1 MKLDMS
7 KWKALS
13 IKNRLKKGF
22 RLTTFVA
29 SAFLVI
35 AGILMILVSMR
46 YSSALTFYGFSQ
58 GDIGKV
64 MVTFSETRS
73 ATRALIGYTA
83 SDTLSKM
90 SDTHDSKKESFQK
103 YWKELQ
109 SSIKTD
115 EEQAIYDDI
124 NSKLDSYWSLD
135 DEIGQLGRNATD
147 PETQKEAEE
156 RAVADLAPAYDEIY
170 QQLVALMDT
179 KVTEGDNLFFLV
191 ALMDT
196 KVTEGDNLSKRLSLV
211 SYAAFGIVI
220 VIIVSSYFI
229 SMKIGDEVAVGIS
242 KPLDELKQR
251 LRTFAQGDLEAPFPA
266 VDSQDEI
273 ADMVGVAKNMAADLK
288 TIISDSDKLL
298 GKMAEGDYTV
308 SSDMEDKYTGDF
320 IGLLMAMRQMKTQM
334 NDVMSHINEISSL
347 VTAGSNNLAQ
357 AAQEIAEGAMDQ
369 SAAIEELQATFAD
382 ITGGVEK
389 TSEKLNDT
397 YRIAQEYAEEADHS
411 HTEMQGMVDVIGR
424 INDTSKQ
431 IENIISEIEDI
442 ASQTNLLSLNA
453 AIEAARAG
461 EAGKGFAVVAG
472 QIRSLS
478 EQSAKAAV
486 DTRQLIESAI
496 AVSNEG
502 NEAAER
508 VSTSIEKVING
519 MKEVADSSQ
528 KLSEIAE
535 EQAKAME
542 QAEAGIN
549 QISDVVQSNSA
560 NAEETSATS
569 EELSAQAETMNELIS
584 KFILEK
590 K

>member
-1 MKLDMS
+1 MKLDKS
-7 KWKALS
+7 KWKTLS
-13 IKNRLKKGF
+13 IKSRLKKGF
-22 RLTTFVA
+22 KLTTFVA
-29 SAFLVI
+29 SASGVI
-35 AGILMILVSMR
+35 AGILMIIVSMR

-73 ATRALIGYTA
+73 ATRGLIGYTA

-90 SDTHDSKKESFQK
+90 SDTHASKKESFQK
-103 YWKELQ
+103 SWGELQ
-109 SSIKTD
+109 SSIKTG

-135 DEIGQLGRNATD
+135 AEIGQLGENATT

-156 RAVADLAPAYDEIY
+156 RAVAELAPAYDEIY
-170 QQLVALMDT
+170 QQLVALMNT
-179 KVTEGDNLFFLV
+179 KVTD
-191 ALMDT
+191 
-196 KVTEGDNLSKRLSLV
+196 GDNLSNTLSLV
-211 SYAAFGIVI
+211 SYVAFGIVI
-220 VIIVSSYFI
+220 VIIVGSYFI

-251 LRTFAQGDLEAPFPA
+251 LRTFAHGDLEAPFPA

-334 NDVMSHINEISSL
+334 NDVMSHINEISLL
-347 VTAGSNNLAQ
+347 VTSGSNNLAQ
-357 AAQEIAEGAMDQ
+357 ASQEIAEGATNQ
-369 SAAIEELQATFAD
+369 AAAIEELQATFAD
-382 ITGGVEK
+382 ITDGVEK
-389 TSEKLNDT
+389 ASEKLNDT

-431 IENIISEIEDI
+431 IGNIISEIEDI

-461 EAGKGFAVVAG
+461 EAGKGFAVVAE

-542 QAEAGIN
+542 QAETGIN
-549 QISDVVQSNSA
+549 QISDVIQSNSA
-560 NAEETSATS
+560 SAEETSATS
-569 EELSAQAETMNELIS
+569 EELSAQAETMNTLIS

>member
-7 KWKALS
+7 KWKTLS

-22 RLTTFVA
+22 KLITFVA
-29 SAFLVI
+29 SASGII
-35 AGILMILVSMR
+35 AGILMIIVSMR
-46 YSSALTFYGFSQ
+46 YSSALTLYGFSQ

-73 ATRALIGYTA
+73 ATRALIGYTV

-103 YWKELQ
+103 YWGELQ
-109 SSIKTD
+109 SSIKTG

-135 DEIGQLGRNATD
+135 DEIGQLGENATD
-147 PETQKEAEE
+147 PKTQKEAEE
-156 RAVADLAPAYDEIY
+156 RAVAELAPAYEEIY
-170 QQLVALMDT
+170 QQLVALM
-179 KVTEGDNLFFLV
+179 EI
-191 ALMDT
+191 
-196 KVTEGDNLSKRLSLV
+196 KVTEGDNLSKTLSLV
-211 SYAAFGIVI
+211 SYVAFGIVI
-220 VIIVSSYFI
+220 VIIVGSYFI

-251 LRTFAQGDLEAPFPA
+251 LHTFAQGDLEAPFPA

-320 IGLLMAMRQMKTQM
+320 IGLLMAMRQMKIQM

-357 AAQEIAEGAMDQ
+357 ASQEIAEGATDQ

-382 ITGGVEK
+382 ITDGVEK

-411 HTEMQGMVDVIGR
+411 HIEMQGMIDVIGR

-431 IENIISEIEDI
+431 IANIISEIEDI

-461 EAGKGFAVVAG
+461 EAGKGFAVVAE

-486 DTRQLIESAI
+486 DTRQLIENAI
-496 AVSNEG
+496 AASNDG

-528 KLSEIAE
+528 KLSEIAD

-560 NAEETSATS
+560 SAEETSATS
-569 EELSAQAETMNELIS
+569 EELSAQAETMNTLIS

>member
-29 SAFLVI
+29 SASGVI
-35 AGILMILVSMR
+35 AGILMIIVSMR

-73 ATRALIGYTA
+73 ATRALIGYTS

-109 SSIKTD
+109 SSIKTG

-135 DEIGQLGRNATD
+135 DEIGQLGENATD

-156 RAVADLAPAYDEIY
+156 RAVADLAPAYDDIY
-170 QQLVALMDT
+170 QQLVALMNI
-179 KVTEGDNLFFLV
+179 KETEGDI
-191 ALMDT
+191 
-196 KVTEGDNLSKRLSLV
+196 LSKTLSLV

-220 VIIVSSYFI
+220 VIIVGSYFI

-251 LRTFAQGDLEAPFPA
+251 LRTFAQGDLEAPFPT

-320 IGLLMAMRQMKTQM
+320 IGLLMAMRKMKTQM

-528 KLSEIAE
+528 KLSEIAD

>member
-29 SAFLVI
+29 SASGVI
-35 AGILMILVSMR
+35 AGILMIIVSMR

-83 SDTLSKM
+83 SDTLSKA

-156 RAVADLAPAYDEIY
+156 RAVAELAPVYDDIY

-179 KVTEGDNLFFLV
+179 KVTEGDNL
-191 ALMDT
+191 
-196 KVTEGDNLSKRLSLV
+196 SKILSLV
-211 SYAAFGIVI
+211 SYVAFGIVI
-220 VIIVSSYFI
+220 VIIVGSYFI

-251 LRTFAQGDLEAPFPA
+251 LHTFAQGDLEAPFPA

-560 NAEETSATS
+560 SAEETSATS

>member
-1 MKLDMS
+1 MKLDKS
-7 KWKALS
+7 KWKTLS
-13 IKNRLKKGF
+13 IKSRLKKGF
-22 RLTTFVA
+22 KLTTFVA
-29 SAFLVI
+29 SASGVI
-35 AGILMILVSMR
+35 AGILMIIVSMS

-73 ATRALIGYTA
+73 ATRGLIGYTS

-103 YWKELQ
+103 SWGELQ
-109 SSIKTD
+109 SSIKTG

-124 NSKLDSYWSLD
+124 NSKLDAYWSLD
-135 DEIGQLGRNATD
+135 DEIGQLGENATD

-156 RAVADLAPAYDEIY
+156 RAVAKLGPAYDEIY
-170 QQLVALMDT
+170 QQLVALMKT
-179 KVTEGDNLFFLV
+179 KVTD
-191 ALMDT
+191 
-196 KVTEGDNLSKRLSLV
+196 GDNLSRTLSLV
-211 SYAAFGIVI
+211 SYAVFGIVI
-220 VIIVSSYFI
+220 VIIVGSYFI
-229 SMKIGDEVAVGIS
+229 SMKIGDEVAVSIS

-251 LRTFAQGDLEAPFPA
+251 LCTFAQGDLEAPFPA

-273 ADMVGVAKNMAADLK
+273 ADMVGTAKNMAADLK

-320 IGLLMAMRQMKTQM
+320 IGLLMSMRQMKTQM

-357 AAQEIAEGAMDQ
+357 ASQEIAEGATNQ

-382 ITGGVEK
+382 ITDGVEK
-389 TSEKLNDT
+389 ASEKLNDT

-461 EAGKGFAVVAG
+461 EAGKGFAVVAE

-528 KLSEIAE
+528 KLSKIAE
-535 EQAKAME
+535 EQVNAME
-542 QAEAGIN
+542 QADAGIN

-560 NAEETSATS
+560 SAEETSATS
-569 EELSAQAETMNELIS
+569 EELSAQAETMNTLIS

>member
-1 MKLDMS
+1 MKLDKS
-7 KWKALS
+7 KWKTLG
-13 IKNRLKKGF
+13 IKSRLKKGF
-22 RLTTFVA
+22 KLTTFVA
-29 SAFLVI
+29 SASGVI
-35 AGILMILVSMR
+35 AGILMIIVSMS

-73 ATRALIGYTA
+73 ATRGLIGYTS

-103 YWKELQ
+103 SWGELQ
-109 SSIKTD
+109 SSIKTG

-124 NSKLDSYWSLD
+124 NSKLDAYWSLD
-135 DEIGQLGRNATD
+135 DEIGQLGENATD

-156 RAVADLAPAYDEIY
+156 RAVAKLGPAYDEIY
-170 QQLVALMDT
+170 QQLVALMKT
-179 KVTEGDNLFFLV
+179 KVTD
-191 ALMDT
+191 
-196 KVTEGDNLSKRLSLV
+196 GDNLSRTLSLV
-211 SYAAFGIVI
+211 SYAVFGIVI
-220 VIIVSSYFI
+220 VIIVGSYFI
-229 SMKIGDEVAVGIS
+229 SMKIGDEVAVSIS

-251 LRTFAQGDLEAPFPA
+251 LCTFAQGDLEAPFPA

-273 ADMVGVAKNMAADLK
+273 ADMVGAAKNMAADLK

-320 IGLLMAMRQMKTQM
+320 IGLLMSMRQMKTQM

-357 AAQEIAEGAMDQ
+357 ASQEIAEGATNQ

-382 ITGGVEK
+382 ITDGVEK
-389 TSEKLNDT
+389 ASEKLNDT

-461 EAGKGFAVVAG
+461 EAGKGFAVVAE

-528 KLSEIAE
+528 KLSKIAE
-535 EQAKAME
+535 EQVNAME
-542 QAEAGIN
+542 QADAGIN

-560 NAEETSATS
+560 SAEETSATS
-569 EELSAQAETMNELIS
+569 EELSAQAETMNTLIS

>member
-29 SAFLVI
+29 SASGVI

-109 SSIKTD
+109 SSIKTG
-115 EEQAIYDDI
+115 EEQDIYDDI
-124 NSKLDSYWSLD
+124 NSKLDSYWSID

-170 QQLVALMDT
+170 QQ
-179 KVTEGDNLFFLV
+179 LV

-442 ASQTNLLSLNA
+442 ASQTNLLSL
-453 AIEAARAG
+453 EAARAG

>member
-29 SAFLVI
+29 SASGVI

-135 DEIGQLGRNATD
+135 DEIGQLGENATD

-156 RAVADLAPAYDEIY
+156 RAVAELAPAYDDIY

-179 KVTEGDNLFFLV
+179 KVTD
-191 ALMDT
+191 
-196 KVTEGDNLSKRLSLV
+196 GDNLSKRLSLV
-211 SYAAFGIVI
+211 SYAVFGIVI

-357 AAQEIAEGAMDQ
+357 AAQEIAEGTMDQ

-389 TSEKLNDT
+389 TSEK
-397 YRIAQEYAEEADHS
+397 
-411 HTEMQGMVDVIGR
+411 
-424 INDTSKQ
+424 
-431 IENIISEIEDI
+431 
-442 ASQTNLLSLNA
+442 LNA

>member
-29 SAFLVI
+29 SASGVI

-156 RAVADLAPAYDEIY
+156 RAVAELAPAYDDIY

-179 KVTEGDNLFFLV
+179 KVTD
-191 ALMDT
+191 
-196 KVTEGDNLSKRLSLV
+196 GDNLSKRLSLV
-211 SYAAFGIVI
+211 SYAVFGIVI

-229 SMKIGDEVAVGIS
+229 SMKIGDGVAVGIS

-357 AAQEIAEGAMDQ
+357 
-369 SAAIEELQATFAD
+369 EELQATFAD

>member
-29 SAFLVI
+29 SASGVI

-73 ATRALIGYTA
+73 ATRALIGYTS

-103 YWKELQ
+103 YWGELQ
-109 SSIKTD
+109 SSIKTG

-135 DEIGQLGRNATD
+135 DEIGQLGENATD

-156 RAVADLAPAYDEIY
+156 RAVAELAPAYDKIY
-170 QQLVALMDT
+170 QQLVALMD
-179 KVTEGDNLFFLV
+179 
-191 ALMDT
+191 A

-251 LRTFAQGDLEAPFPA
+251 LRTFAQGDFEAPFPA

-502 NEAAER
+502 NAAAER

-528 KLSEIAE
+528 KLSEIAD

>member
-29 SAFLVI
+29 SASGVI

-46 YSSALTFYGFSQ
+46 YSSALTFSGFSQ

-109 SSIKTD
+109 SSMKTD

-156 RAVADLAPAYDEIY
+156 RAVAELAPAYDDIY

-179 KVTEGDNLFFLV
+179 KVTEGDNL
-191 ALMDT
+191 
-196 KVTEGDNLSKRLSLV
+196 SKILSLV
-211 SYAAFGIVI
+211 SYVAFGIVI
-220 VIIVSSYFI
+220 VIIVGSYFI

-251 LRTFAQGDLEAPFPA
+251 LRTFAQGDLEDPFPA

-320 IGLLMAMRQMKTQM
+320 IGLLMAMRQMKIQM

-357 AAQEIAEGAMDQ
+357 AAQEIAEGATDQ

-382 ITGGVEK
+382 ITDGVEK

-411 HTEMQGMVDVIGR
+411 NIEMQGMIDVIGR

-461 EAGKGFAVVAG
+461 EAGKGFAVVAE

-560 NAEETSATS
+560 SAEETSATS
-569 EELSAQAETMNELIS
+569 EELSAQAETMNTLIS
-584 KFILEK
+584 KFILENK
-590 K
+590 

>member
-29 SAFLVI
+29 SASGVI

-73 ATRALIGYTA
+73 ATRALIGYTS

-109 SSIKTD
+109 SSIKTG

-156 RAVADLAPAYDEIY
+156 RAVAELAPAYDKIY
-170 QQLVALMDT
+170 QQLVALMD
-179 KVTEGDNLFFLV
+179 
-191 ALMDT
+191 A

-251 LRTFAQGDLEAPFPA
+251 LRTFAQGDFEAPFPA

-369 SAAIEELQATFAD
+369 SAAIEELQATYAD

-528 KLSEIAE
+528 KLSEIAD

>member
-29 SAFLVI
+29 SASGVI

-109 SSIKTD
+109 SSIKTG
-115 EEQAIYDDI
+115 EEQDIYDDI

-179 KVTEGDNLFFLV
+179 KVTEGDNL
-191 ALMDT
+191 
-196 KVTEGDNLSKRLSLV
+196 SKRLSLV

-220 VIIVSSYFI
+220 VIIVGSYFI

-453 AIEAARAG
+453 SIEAARAG
-461 EAGKGFAVVAG
+461 EAGRGFAVVAD
-472 QIRSLS
+472 QIRQLA
-478 EQSAKAAV
+478 EQSTKSAV
-486 DTRQLIESAI
+486 DTRELIEGSL
-496 AVSNEG
+496 E
-502 NEAAER
+502 
-508 VSTSIEKVING
+508 
-519 MKEVADSSQ
+519 
-528 KLSEIAE
+528 EIAE
-535 EQAKAME
+535 GNKAADKAAASIETVVEGIGKIAESSKNISQVSRDQATAMD
-542 QAEAGIN
+542 QAEQGVN
-549 QISDVVQSNSA
+549 QISEVVQANSA
-560 NAEETSATS
+560 TAQESSATS
-569 EELSAQAETMNELIS
+569 EELSAQAVSLDELIS
-584 KFILEK
+584 KYILPQE
-590 K
+590 

>member
-1 MKLDMS
+1 MKLDRA
-7 KWKALS
+7 KWKALN

-29 SAFLVI
+29 ATSGII
-35 AGILMILVSMR
+35 AGVLMFVVSMR
-46 YSSALTFYGFSQ
+46 YSSALTYYGFSQ
-58 GDIGKV
+58 GDIGKA
-64 MVTFSETRS
+64 MVTFSEVRS
-73 ATRALIGYTA
+73 ATRGMIGYTDPDLLN
-83 SDTLSKM
+83 SLSE
-90 SDTHDSKKESFQK
+90 THDTKKESFQK
-103 YWKELQ
+103 YWADVE
-109 SSIKTD
+109 SSIKTS
-115 EEQAIYDDI
+115 EEQSIYDDI

-135 DEIGQLGRNATD
+135 DEIGKMGMNATD
-147 PETQKEAEE
+147 SDTQKKAEE
-156 RAVADLAPAYDEIY
+156 RATDEIAPAYDEIY
-170 QQLVALMDT
+170 QDLASLMDT
-179 KVTEGDNLFFLV
+179 KVDEGD
-191 ALMDT
+191 T
-196 KVTEGDNLSKRLSLV
+196 LSKTLSLV
-211 SYAAFGIVI
+211 SYVAFGIVI
-220 VIIVSSYFI
+220 VIIVASYFI
-229 SMKIGDEVAVGIS
+229 SMRIGDEVAVGIS

-251 LRTFAQGDLEAPFPA
+251 LLTFAQGDLETPFPT
-266 VDSQDEI
+266 VNSKDEI
-273 ADMVGVAKNMAADLK
+273 ADMVGVARSMAADLK

-308 SSDMEDKYTGDF
+308 SSDVADKYAGDF

-334 NDVMSHINEISSL
+334 NDVMSQINEASSL
-347 VTAGSNNLAQ
+347 VAAGSNNLAQ
-357 AAQEIAEGAMDQ
+357 AAQEMAEGAMDQ

-424 INDTSKQ
+424 INETSKQ

-508 VSTSIEKVING
+508 VSTSIEKVISG

-528 KLSEIAE
+528 ELSEIAE

-542 QAEAGIN
+542 QAEAGID
-549 QISDVVQSNSA
+549 QISEVVQSNSA

-569 EELSAQAETMNELIS
+569 EELSAQAVTMNELIS
-584 KFILEK
+584 KFTLENK
-590 K
+590 

>member
-29 SAFLVI
+29 SASGVI
-35 AGILMILVSMR
+35 AGILMIIVSMR

-73 ATRALIGYTA
+73 ATRALIGYTS

-103 YWKELQ
+103 YWGELQ
-109 SSIKTD
+109 SSIKTG

-135 DEIGQLGRNATD
+135 DEIGQLGENATD

-156 RAVADLAPAYDEIY
+156 RAVAELAPAYDKIY
-170 QQLVALMDT
+170 QQLVALMD
-179 KVTEGDNLFFLV
+179 
-191 ALMDT
+191 A
-196 KVTEGDNLSKRLSLV
+196 KVTEGDNLSKILSLV

-220 VIIVSSYFI
+220 VIIVGSYFI

-251 LRTFAQGDLEAPFPA
+251 LSTFAQGDLEAPFPA

-528 KLSEIAE
+528 KLSEIAD

>member
-29 SAFLVI
+29 SASGVI

-109 SSIKTD
+109 SSIKTG
-115 EEQAIYDDI
+115 EEQDIYDDI

-179 KVTEGDNLFFLV
+179 KVTEGDNL
-191 ALMDT
+191 
-196 KVTEGDNLSKRLSLV
+196 SKRLSLV

-251 LRTFAQGDLEAPFPA
+251 LCTFAQGDLEAPFPA

-442 ASQTNLLSLNA
+442 ASQTNLLSL
-453 AIEAARAG
+453 EAARAG

>member
-1 MKLDMS
+1 MKLDKS
-7 KWKALS
+7 KWKTLS
-13 IKNRLKKGF
+13 IKSRLKKGF
-22 RLTTFVA
+22 KLTTFVA
-29 SAFLVI
+29 SASGVI
-35 AGILMILVSMR
+35 AGILMIIVSMS

-73 ATRALIGYTA
+73 ATRGLIGYTS

-103 YWKELQ
+103 SWGELQ
-109 SSIKTD
+109 SSIKTG

-124 NSKLDSYWSLD
+124 NSKLDAYWSLD
-135 DEIGQLGRNATD
+135 DEIGQLGENATD

-156 RAVADLAPAYDEIY
+156 RAVAKLGPAYDEIY
-170 QQLVALMDT
+170 QQLVALMKT
-179 KVTEGDNLFFLV
+179 KVTD
-191 ALMDT
+191 
-196 KVTEGDNLSKRLSLV
+196 GDNLSRTLSLV
-211 SYAAFGIVI
+211 SYAVFGIVI
-220 VIIVSSYFI
+220 VIIVGSYFI
-229 SMKIGDEVAVGIS
+229 SMKIGDEVAVSIS

-251 LRTFAQGDLEAPFPA
+251 LCTFAQGDLEAPFPA

-273 ADMVGVAKNMAADLK
+273 ADMVGAAKNMAADLK

-357 AAQEIAEGAMDQ
+357 AAQEIAEGTMDQ

-461 EAGKGFAVVAG
+461 EAGKGFAVVAE

>member
-1 MKLDMS
+1 MKLDKS
-7 KWKALS
+7 KWKTLS
-13 IKNRLKKGF
+13 IKSRLKKGF
-22 RLTTFVA
+22 KLTTFVA
-29 SAFLVI
+29 SASGVI
-35 AGILMILVSMR
+35 AGILMIIVSMS

-73 ATRALIGYTA
+73 ATRGLIGYTS

-90 SDTHDSKKESFQK
+90 SDTHDSKKETFQK
-103 YWKELQ
+103 SWGELQ
-109 SSIKTD
+109 SSIKTG

-135 DEIGQLGRNATD
+135 AEIGQLGENATD

-156 RAVADLAPAYDEIY
+156 RAVAKLGPAYDEIY
-170 QQLVALMDT
+170 QQLVALMKT
-179 KVTEGDNLFFLV
+179 KVTD
-191 ALMDT
+191 
-196 KVTEGDNLSKRLSLV
+196 GDNLSRTLSLV
-211 SYAAFGIVI
+211 SYAVFGIVI
-220 VIIVSSYFI
+220 VIIVGSYFI
-229 SMKIGDEVAVGIS
+229 SMKIGDEVAVSIS

-251 LRTFAQGDLEAPFPA
+251 LCTFAQGDLEAPFPA

-273 ADMVGVAKNMAADLK
+273 ADMVGAAKNMAADLK

-320 IGLLMAMRQMKTQM
+320 IGLLMSMRQMKTQM

-357 AAQEIAEGAMDQ
+357 ASQEIAEGAMNQ

-382 ITGGVEK
+382 ITDGVEK
-389 TSEKLNDT
+389 ASEKLNDT

-461 EAGKGFAVVAG
+461 EAGKGFAVVAE

-549 QISDVVQSNSA
+549 QISDVIQSNSA

-569 EELSAQAETMNELIS
+569 EELSAQAETMNALIS